1 MGYFSEQLREYLV
14 NRTPEQKA
22 EDEALMLEYADCG
35 GSAITEYEELLS
47 DTATLK
53 FLAERCMTHVLS
65 GEFEKAQTVAMEYNE
80 LNNLYQR
87 KYGTA
92 D

>member
-1 MGYFSEQLREYLV
+1 MGYFSEQLREYLA

-22 EDEALMLEYADCG
+22 EDEALMLEYAECG
-35 GSAITEYEELLS
+35 PAATELEELLS

-80 LNNLYQR
+80 LNNLYYR